1 MKRFPFAAVLTTLWL
16 FGSGPASAATLFFD
30 NFNSGAS
37 AAWGN
42 QSGTWRA
49 DGGVY
54 DATFP
59 SNGPNTYSD
68 VTTLPSLTNFI
79 VDVDI
84 NFLNDGGVWLRSSR
98 SGGGIINGVLL
109 VTGGSTGTNNGLYWH
124 TVQNGSFSGI
134 LNNQTAAGLQGTN
147 HHLRIVVD
155 GDTYSAYLDGA
166 VTPFTTLTT
175 NLFASGHAGLYD
187 FSPVNGASDPRGQ
200 TFDNFQISSADAVPL
215 PPALVLFGSGLV
227 GLVAV
232 IRRRRVKAIAAT

>member
-1 MKRFPFAAVLTTLWL
+1 MKAFPFAAGFAALWL
-16 FGSGPASAATLFFD
+16 FGSGAASGATLFFD

-42 QSGTWRA
+42 QLGTWRA

-59 SNGPNTYSD
+59 DNVPNTYTD

-98 SGGGIINGVLL
+98 SAGGVINGVLL
-109 VTGGSTGTNNGLYWH
+109 VTGGSSGSNNGLYWH
-124 TVQNGSFSGI
+124 TVQNNSFSGI

-147 HHLRIVVD
+147 HHLRVVVD
-155 GDTYSAYLDGA
+155 GDTYTAYLDGSL
-166 VTPFTTLTT
+166 TPFTTLTT
-175 NLFASGHAGLYD
+175 SLFASGHAGLYD
-187 FSPVNGASDPRGQ
+187 FSPINGASDPRGQ
-200 TFDNFQISSADAVPL
+200 TFDNFQISSPDVVPL
-215 PPALVLFGSGLV
+215 PPALVLLASGLV
-227 GLVAV
+227 GLIALA
-232 IRRRRVKAIAAT
+232 RRRRVDAVAA